1 LQDRQNL
8 NENTGITRRDEM
20 TKTTKELNRI
30 LDEIQAKNRALQAEK
45 NESRVPEV
53 GIVYLIGEDLFMDG
67 VPAKDAEDYGEF
79 KIYDRD
85 HFSWFENELAYI
97 HSISSIVKG
106 KEYENFP
113 RGRVSYSKLEDMY
126 YILLDRCIIKNKDD
140 IKEIIK
146 MFHIPYNK
154 YVIKKDNH
162 YVCPKCS

>member
-1 LQDRQNL
+1 
-8 NENTGITRRDEM
+8 M

-106 KEYENFP
+106 KEYEDFP

-126 YILLDRCIIKNKDD
+126 YIL
-140 IKEIIK
+140 
-146 MFHIPYNK
+146 
-154 YVIKKDNH
+154 
-162 YVCPKCS
+162 SST